1 MYSYISNIYFH
12 FQMAREFLPE
22 MKKRNSGHIVAI
34 ASLSSLHGIP
44 NAGAY
49 VASKF
54 GVRGEI
60 WDNSFLQSKII
71 EGKHTG
77 RSCNVELG

>member
-1 MYSYISNIYFH
+1 
-12 FQMAREFLPE
+12 MAREFLPE

-34 ASLSSLHGIP
+34 ASLSSLKGMP

-54 GVRGEI
+54 GIRGEI
-60 WDNSFLQSKII
+60 WDNTFL
-71 EGKHTG
+71 
-77 RSCNVELG
+77 

>member
-1 MYSYISNIYFH
+1 
-12 FQMAREFLPE
+12 MAREFLPE

-34 ASLSSLHGIP
+34 ASLSSLKGLP

-60 WDNSFLQSKII
+60 WDHNFFQFEII
-71 EGKHTG
+71 ENKHLG
-77 RSCNVELG
+77 RSCNVLLG